1 MNLQNANNK
10 AGLVGD
16 PKQATLE
23 AEKGRQR
30 TANSLNRAKSMLNK
44 HASPTRSSVYQ
55 DGREGL
61 NTLHSVHK
69 TTAITYNRAK
79 CLGENE

>member
-1 MNLQNANNK
+1 MNLQNANNR
-10 AGLVGD
+10 AGLIGN
-16 PKQATLE
+16 PKQAAYE

-44 HASPTRSSVYQ
+44 HVSPMKSSVYK

-61 NTLHSVHK
+61 KEVHATHK
-69 TTAITYNRAK
+69 TTVIQFNRAK